1 MGGMY
6 HTVMSQEE
14 RIEAHLKDHEKIHP
28 NFRELVEKPV
38 TIGWHRMN
46 HMLGCSAR
54 WSRRFGEAMTQ
65 EEEAL
70 YRTLQDPVNGRHY
83 FIGDQISMHA
93 AWQESAVMS
102 AQWALD
108 HMDAQVRAE
117 LA

>member
-1 MGGMY
+1 
-6 HTVMSQEE
+6 
-14 RIEAHLKDHEKIHP
+14 
-28 NFRELVEKPV
+28 
-38 TIGWHRMN
+38 
-46 HMLGCSAR
+46 
-54 WSRRFGEAMTQ
+54 MTQ

>member
-1 MGGMY
+1 
-6 HTVMSQEE
+6 MSQED

-70 YRTLQDPVNGRHY
+70 YRTLQTRLMVVTTLLEIKLVCMLRGRKV
-83 FIGDQISMHA
+83 Q
-93 AWQESAVMS
+93 
-102 AQWALD
+102 
-108 HMDAQVRAE
+108 
-117 LA
+117 